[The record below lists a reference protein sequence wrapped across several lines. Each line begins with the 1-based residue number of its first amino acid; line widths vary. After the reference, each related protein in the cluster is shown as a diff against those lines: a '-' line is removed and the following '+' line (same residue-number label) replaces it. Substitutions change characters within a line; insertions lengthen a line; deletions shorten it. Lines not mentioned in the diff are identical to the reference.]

1 MLSKETIAANSNCI
15 TPTRP
20 RKPHTFVIEDSPTLS
35 QETVKV
41 TWKWGADSP
50 PVRSLASKH
59 IPKLVKPIKT
69 TLASCHSRST
79 TRQSCSSPAAT
90 SSKDIC
96 SENSPKGFNK
106 FHEEMRK
113 IEQESECDMNLR
125 ENARRSPSP
134 TSIFEPIQTSRTSEF
149 DFGFESEI
157 IPETKVAACENQPQ
171 PVNKTNSASSDGE
184 AKNTSITDIK
194 NDLLNDSDFDQFLL
208 SCTEDVE
215 RNLMQQK
222 SSQNTSQNV
231 SSKSITEGSTSST
244 GAERIEQKSETKK
257 TEPAASASDNN
268 NCDKLW
274 SLMDTDESIDDI
286 LSSIDDA
293 AIINSMNQSAKFA
306 RHNSMP
312 QNNVIG
318 LNRKSFLR
326 HESMP
331 ISPRQ
336 PSKYWR
342 RGSLHRPK
350 MINTHQTLPETASS
364 STIPQKC
371 SSEEIAEKRRQALE
385 RLKNRNKL
393 RK

>member
-1 MLSKETIAANSNCI
+1 
-15 TPTRP
+15 
-20 RKPHTFVIEDSPTLS
+20 
-35 QETVKV
+35 
-41 TWKWGADSP
+41 
-50 PVRSLASKH
+50 
-59 IPKLVKPIKT
+59 
-69 TLASCHSRST
+69 
-79 TRQSCSSPAAT
+79 
-90 SSKDIC
+90 
-96 SENSPKGFNK
+96 
-106 FHEEMRK
+106 
-113 IEQESECDMNLR
+113 
-125 ENARRSPSP
+125 
-134 TSIFEPIQTSRTSEF
+134 
-149 DFGFESEI
+149 
-157 IPETKVAACENQPQ
+157 
-171 PVNKTNSASSDGE
+171 
-184 AKNTSITDIK
+184 
-194 NDLLNDSDFDQFLL
+194 
-208 SCTEDVE
+208 
-215 RNLMQQK
+215 MQQK

-336 PSKYWR
+336 PSKYRR